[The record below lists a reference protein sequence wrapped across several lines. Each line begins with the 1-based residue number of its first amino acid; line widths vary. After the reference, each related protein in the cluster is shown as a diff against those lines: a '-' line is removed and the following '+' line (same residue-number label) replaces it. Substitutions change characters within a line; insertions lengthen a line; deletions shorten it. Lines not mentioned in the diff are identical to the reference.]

1 MGSRVEEDFEAVHI
15 CSHGA
20 NNASANLV
28 DDSDYIL
35 EPSAEAVAKAALLKQ
50 IQTSAM
56 LPDRAQRKSYPDCG
70 SKTRHEQT
78 SAST

>member
-1 MGSRVEEDFEAVHI
+1 MEEDFEAVHI
-15 CSHGA
+15 RAHGA
-20 NNASANLV
+20 NNASANLLV
-28 DDSDYIL
+28 DNNYIQ
-35 EPSAEAVAKAALLKQ
+35 PSAEAVAKAALLKQ

>member
-1 MGSRVEEDFEAVHI
+1 MEEDFEAVHI
-15 CSHGA
+15 RAHGA
-20 NNASANLV
+20 NNASANLLV
-28 DDSDYIL
+28 DNNYIL

-50 IQTSAM
+50 IQTSAT
-56 LPDRAQRKSYPDCG
+56 LHDRAKRKSYPVCG